1 MITFEQ
7 NVTGKTNITTIIKN
21 KLYERIAN
29 TNHQAKDCVEIRI
42 ERYILTMPQ
51 ITHKSDINLM
61 DAGGNGNLNGA
72 VQGGAR
78 RVVDAEGKEGGRREW
93 QNIDLNQ

>member
-42 ERYILTMPQ
+42 ERYILKMPQ
-51 ITHKSDINLM
+51 ITL
-61 DAGGNGNLNGA
+61 
-72 VQGGAR
+72 
-78 RVVDAEGKEGGRREW
+78 
-93 QNIDLNQ
+93 